1 MNTRIQRAIAA
12 RRDALTQ
19 GDKGFTLIE
28 LLVVVIIIGI
38 LAAIA
43 IPVYIGV
50 QNNAK
55 DSSVKSDVS
64 NLKTALVSIQT
75 SSGDST
81 VTAGEA
87 KAPTTSGGTD
97 GTPLSADLT
106 KAGATLGDNTTDL
119 QWGASGTGF
128 CIIGTSAT
136 SNKFY
141 ATDSSGVSSTA
152 CTIGG

>member
-1 MNTRIQRAIAA
+1 MITRIQKALAA
-12 RRDALTQ
+12 RREEVKD

-75 SSGDST
+75 GGTALPTSSTT
-81 VTAGEA
+81 VTSFAGL
-87 KAPTTSGGTD
+87 GTA
-97 GTPLSADLT
+97 LSQ
-106 KAGATLGDNTTDL
+106 AGATYGADTTSL
-119 QWGASGTGF
+119 TYGPSGTGF
-128 CIIGTSAT
+128 CIIGQSDTSSTA
-136 SNKFY
+136 KFY
-141 ATDSSGVSSTA
+141 ATDSSGVTSTA
-152 CTIGG
+152 CTIG